1 MAQLLKRNGFAGPMQ
16 AIGRQVWFKNFNKGS
31 AMSQED
37 LDALVNIV
45 KLTSTITVVGTFVAG
60 TSTSVNMVIEGAD
73 VSTVAGYTVSAVEG
87 F

>member
-16 AIGRQVWFKNFNKGS
+16 AIGRQVWFKNFDKGS
-31 AMSQED
+31 AMTQAD
-37 LDALVNIV
+37 LDALVNLV

-73 VSTVAGYTVSAVEG
+73 VSTVAGYKVSAVEG

>member
-16 AIGRQVWFKNFNKGS
+16 AIGRQVWFKNFDKGS
-31 AMSQED
+31 AMTQAD
-37 LDALVNIV
+37 LDALVNLV